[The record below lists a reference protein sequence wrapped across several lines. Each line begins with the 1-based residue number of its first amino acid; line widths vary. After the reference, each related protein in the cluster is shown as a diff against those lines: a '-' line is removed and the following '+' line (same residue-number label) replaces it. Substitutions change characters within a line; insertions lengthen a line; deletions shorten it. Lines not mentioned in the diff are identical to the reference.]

1 MHAPAGIGKVFLI
14 GLMGSGKSTVGKILA
29 DILKWEFLD
38 IDHEIETF
46 AGCDIPSI
54 FEDQGEDGFRDYES
68 QVLSKTSDLNNAIIA
83 CGGGI
88 VTREENVDFLQ
99 DHMTVWLD
107 VSPAEAAARLE
118 NATDRPL
125 LSECKDTLKKLNEIL
140 QERMDAYTAAS
151 FIQVKS
157 DGRPPEHIAS
167 EIVKKLELI
176 HD

>member
-1 MHAPAGIGKVFLI
+1 
-14 GLMGSGKSTVGKILA
+14 
-29 DILKWEFLD
+29 
-38 IDHEIETF
+38 
-46 AGCDIPSI
+46 
-54 FEDQGEDGFRDYES
+54 
-68 QVLSKTSDLNNAIIA
+68 
-83 CGGGI
+83 
-88 VTREENVDFLQ
+88 
-99 DHMTVWLD
+99 MTVWLD